1 MSLFW
6 NTGRPFQLSLHLR
19 VLVYQLESI
28 FRDFSVNIILSKAWF
43 FLRHLSVLFNL
54 RLFINLLVVSLFLL
68 LVVPVKRISLAVL
81 IGTTNLFR
89 NGSDNAAL
97 LGYKAV
103 FNNLA
108 YVFSFLVLAILGQLI
123 IFELTSRVFHYFS
136 NVCLT
141 RQKRTRDRSTQVLV
155 AVSGVRSVVSSRSI

>member
-1 MSLFW
+1 M
-6 NTGRPFQLSLHLR
+6 
-19 VLVYQLESI
+19 
-28 FRDFSVNIILSKAWF
+28 
-43 FLRHLSVLFNL
+43 
-54 RLFINLLVVSLFLL
+54 
-68 LVVPVKRISLAVL
+68 VPVKRISLAVL

-97 LGYKAV
+97 LGYEAV

-123 IFELTSRVFHYFS
+123 IFELTNRVFHYFS

-141 RQKRTRDRSTQVLV
+141 RQ
-155 AVSGVRSVVSSRSI
+155 